1 MAQCLPEDVILDIC
15 SFLDAD
21 SVISMSSVSKSFFRA
36 LDHDPLWKHVGQVL
50 YPHVSHKNHP
60 YLRDWRALV
69 CDRNKK
75 AAPFLERKNKIH
87 WMASERYRT
96 SWEVIPNTSIRVR
109 LIIDP
114 HGNPNLLPPTVPL
127 EPGLSVYVEIHPDH
141 HNTTLSFRFSILST
155 GDRET
160 RFLWKS
166 SHHFTNEDSNW
177 GVHRLIQRDQ
187 ITTESGILR
196 NDCFILQTRISIVT
210 LHLRIIETSEM
221 KQHRGI
227 GLMHLDTRGHTMEV
241 MGGETIRSLRQ
252 KKFPLQPSLVFW
264 VCEYRER
271 CGLLPILR
279 ITGDDE
285 ETRLTDLSRK
295 YKNKMGEM
303 ILWADRF
310 DDRTDAFFLKTLD
323 DKEDFPRFQKR
334 ASLEELTTAQSTY
347 GLLVLE
353 KTLEEVSL
361 SDLSTWNISEIAAA
375 QARHGL
381 LIIDKTIDPTW
392 NVSEIILAIS
402 PTQLEKVR
410 TLYQSYRNDGFSR
423 LEQMLQDYDD
433 TNGYRT
439 LSMRKILLAG
449 SRMYNDWRIMYRL
462 LTHHRNKASLLREM
476 IQRPHLSYMC
486 DRCGTSN
493 FTGTRYKCRQCRDY
507 DLCKDCY
514 DLPILSS
521 RYVFDRREQDKKIR
535 VKCNEH
541 KPFHSFCPIL
551 Y

>member
-1 MAQCLPEDVILDIC
+1 
-15 SFLDAD
+15 
-21 SVISMSSVSKSFFRA
+21 
-36 LDHDPLWKHVGQVL
+36 
-50 YPHVSHKNHP
+50 
-60 YLRDWRALV
+60 
-69 CDRNKK
+69 
-75 AAPFLERKNKIH
+75 
-87 WMASERYRT
+87 
-96 SWEVIPNTSIRVR
+96 
-109 LIIDP
+109 
-114 HGNPNLLPPTVPL
+114 
-127 EPGLSVYVEIHPDH
+127 
-141 HNTTLSFRFSILST
+141 
-155 GDRET
+155 
-160 RFLWKS
+160 
-166 SHHFTNEDSNW
+166 
-177 GVHRLIQRDQ
+177 
-187 ITTESGILR
+187 
-196 NDCFILQTRISIVT
+196 
-210 LHLRIIETSEM
+210 
-221 KQHRGI
+221 
-227 GLMHLDTRGHTMEV
+227 MEV

-264 VCEYRER
+264 VCEYRDR

-285 ETRLTDLSRK
+285 ETRLTDLLCK
-295 YKNKMGEM
+295 YKNEMGEI

-323 DKEDFPRFQKR
+323 GKEDFPRFQKR

-439 LSMRKILLAG
+439 LSMKEILLAG